1 MKIIRGL
8 EHLSYED
15 RLREVDLFILEK
27 RKLQG
32 DLIAAFQ
39 YSKRDYKQ
47 KGNQVFTW
55 VDSDRTRG
63 NGFNLN
69 EGMFRLDVREKL
81 FTE

>member
-1 MKIIRGL
+1 MIRGL
-8 EHLSYED
+8 KHLPYED
-15 RLREVDLFILEK
+15 RLRELRLFSLQK
-27 RKLQG
+27 TRLQG